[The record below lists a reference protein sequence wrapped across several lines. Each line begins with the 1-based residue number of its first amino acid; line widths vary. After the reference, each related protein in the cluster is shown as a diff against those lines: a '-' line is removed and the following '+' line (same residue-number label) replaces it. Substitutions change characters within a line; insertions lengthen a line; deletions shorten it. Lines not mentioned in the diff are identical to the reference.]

1 MNNFKEAFQK
11 GQNPLGTWVMTGSP
25 VVSELLAC
33 AGFDFLVVDAEHGNS
48 GLFGLL
54 HQFQAITCR
63 PGVTPIV
70 RLPGHDPVFIK
81 QILDVVGAETLMCPM
96 IGSVEEARAL
106 VRASLYPPHGIRGC
120 AKMVRPAAFGRD
132 AAYQS
137 TAKDRLCLI
146 AQLETE
152 DAMGKAIEIGKVE
165 GIDSVFVGPGDLA
178 ISMGLPKGMGDEKLK
193 KIIGE
198 TVKTCRAA
206 GVHIGTVM
214 PTVELAKWF
223 LAQGGSYVAIGG
235 DLGMLM
241 GVSRQMLEAMNEQ

>member
-1 MNNFKEAFQK
+1 MNKFKESFQK
-11 GQNPLGTWVMTGSP
+11 GEKPLGTWVMTGSP
-25 VVSELLAC
+25 VASELLAC

-63 PGVTPIV
+63 PGVTPV
-70 RLPGHDPVFIK
+70 LRLPGHDPVYIK

-96 IGSVEEARAL
+96 I
-106 VRASLYPPHGIRGC
+106 ASREDAQNFVKAAMYPPHGIRGC
-120 AKMVRPAAFGRD
+120 AKMVRAAAFTMDTG
-132 AAYQS
+132 YQA

-152 DAMGKAIEIGKVE
+152 DAMNKALEIGGVE

-178 ISMGLPKGMGDEKLK
+178 ISMGLPKGMGDDKLK
-193 KIIGE
+193 GFIGA
-198 TVKTCRAA
+198 TVRKCKEN

-214 PTVELAKWF
+214 PTPELAKWF
-223 LAQGGSYVAIGG
+223 IAQGGSYVAIGS

-241 GVSRQMLEAMNEQ
+241 GGSRQMVEAMK

>member
-1 MNNFKEAFQK
+1 MNKFKESFQK
-11 GQNPLGTWVMTGSP
+11 GEKPVGTWVMSGSP

-54 HQFQAITCR
+54 HQVQAISCR
-63 PGVTPIV
+63 PGVTPVV
-70 RLPGHDPVFIK
+70 RLPGHDPVYIK

-96 IGSVEEARAL
+96 VGCVEEAEAL
-106 VRASLYPPHGIRGC
+106 TRSAMYPPHGIRGC
-120 AKMVRPAAFGRD
+120 AKMVRPSAFGREAD
-132 AAYQS
+132 YQA

-146 AQLETE
+146 AQLETAE
-152 DAMGKAIEIGKVE
+152 AMSRAVEIGGVK

-178 ISMGLPKGMGDEKLK
+178 ISMGIPKGMGDDKLK
-193 KIIGE
+193 NFIGE
-198 TVKTCRAA
+198 TVRKCRAA

-214 PTVELAKWF
+214 PSAELARWF
-223 LAQGGSYVAIGG
+223 LDEGGSYVAIGG

-241 GVSRQMLEAMNEQ
+241 AGSRQMVEAMR